1 MRVPSARS
9 FRIAIVG
16 ALLAAPGVALG
27 YAIFIHDALPAS
39 ALGASRAPSGLA
51 VARDTLAGA
60 TDAAVDRFRGWFYAR
75 ARALPDSRLRNA
87 FRARYPTP
95 GSFDARAMKEL
106 LMMNGQARVLG
117 LDSFAAVYRARS
129 ATDSA
134 LDPHPQYRPGARI
147 ALESALQ
154 LGSIYVD
161 LDRRN
166 RDRLWRRANGTP
178 RLTGG
183 GDTIPFDPMTLNMG
197 KLTGGSSQAHAHY
210 GLNHQP
216 KSSDPAV
223 LKAAP
228 WNFAIAIGFPGEV
241 HTYAEE
247 NTQLYTDLAILA
259 LFSGQPGGPT
269 LSALYAG
276 NAMHFIADVANPV
289 HTVQAGIYDIYLDA
303 TLTRLRRQLATLFGL
318 LGEAPT
324 RNAIGV
330 DILTNLHNLSEHLF
344 KVELETAL
352 DHASRNRLDSV
363 PVSMQPALAA
373 LEEGDPDF
381 RHLLSDSLRWL
392 RHRDPNP
399 DFGRAVTAAVVEA
412 TYRDGAELYRLTR
425 RLAIDPLRRGTLV
438 VDFDT
443 IPDARIW
450 EFVKG
455 RQTPRTLATLQLFN
469 EVQARALARATDAL
483 RLWWGQYVVASMAEP
498 TERGAMIEG
507 MMTRLISQQLAYL
520 SAAEAR
526 RAQWIAAHGGLG
538 GR

>member
-1 MRVPSARS
+1 MRVLSAHS
-9 FRIAIVG
+9 FRIAIVC
-16 ALLAAPGVALG
+16 ALLAAPGVAFG
-27 YAIFIHDALPAS
+27 YAIYVHDLLPAR
-39 ALGASRAPSGLA
+39 ALVDARAPSGLA
-51 VARDTLAGA
+51 VGRDTLRGA
-60 TDAAVDRFRGWFYAR
+60 TDADIAGFRTWFYSR
-75 ARALPDSRLRNA
+75 ARALPDTAVRNA
-87 FRARYPTP
+87 FLRRYPTAAA
-95 GSFDARAMKEL
+95 FDARAFKEL
-106 LMMNGQARVLG
+106 LMMNGEATVLG
-117 LDSFAAVYRARS
+117 MDPFPAVYRARS
-129 ATDSA
+129 AVDSA
-134 LDPHPQYRPGARI
+134 LDTHPSYQPGTRI
-147 ALESALQ
+147 ALAEALQ
-154 LGSIYVD
+154 LGSMYVD

-166 RDRLWRRANGTP
+166 HTRLWRRAGAP
-178 RLTGG
+178 QLTSA

-210 GLNHQP
+210 GLNHHP
-216 KSSDPAV
+216 KSSEPSV
-223 LKAAP
+223 LKSAP
-228 WNFAIAIGFPGEV
+228 WDFAIAIGFPGEV

-303 TLTRLRRQLATLFGL
+303 TFTRLRGQLATLFGL
-318 LGEAPT
+318 LGTAPT

-330 DILTNLHNLSEHLF
+330 DILTNLHNFSEHLF

-373 LEEGDPDF
+373 LEEGDADF
-381 RHLLSDSLRWL
+381 RHELTDSLRWL
-392 RHRDPNP
+392 RHREPHP
-399 DFGRAVTAAVVEA
+399 DFGRAVTAGVVEA

-469 EVQARALARATDAL
+469 EVQARGLARATDAL
-483 RLWWGQYVVASMAEP
+483 RLWWGQYVVASMTEP
-498 TERGAMIEG
+498 RERGPMIQG

-520 SAAEAR
+520 SAAEGR
-526 RAQWIAAHGGLG
+526 RAQWIAAHGGPAS
-538 GR
+538 R